1 MVQISVV
8 DHEGNKAEEER
19 KKVKIDE
26 MLSSM
31 YIQMTSFDPDEKLLV
46 ARMIFDKAKIEVVD
60 WHSPVENDEN
70 FVIEE
75 NPDTE
80 EYPDR
85 YAF

>member
-19 KKVKIDE
+19 KKVKVDE
-26 MLSSM
+26 MASSM

-46 ARMIFDKAKIEVVD
+46 ARMIFDKAKIEVVG
-60 WHSPVENDEN
+60 HSPVENDEN

-75 NPDTE
+75 NLYTE